1 MDTKHIH
8 ISDYQY
14 ELPDDRIAKFPIAQR
29 DQSKLLLY
37 NHGKVSEDV
46 FCHLSEH
53 LPQGALMIFN
63 NTKVIQ
69 ARMYFMKSTGA
80 KIEVFLMEPAAPT
93 DYEQIFQTKGHCAWY
108 CICLLYTSPS
118 PRD

>member
-93 DYEQIFQTKGHCAWY
+93 DYEQIFQT
-108 CICLLYTSPS
+108 CLLYTS
-118 PRD
+118 DAADE